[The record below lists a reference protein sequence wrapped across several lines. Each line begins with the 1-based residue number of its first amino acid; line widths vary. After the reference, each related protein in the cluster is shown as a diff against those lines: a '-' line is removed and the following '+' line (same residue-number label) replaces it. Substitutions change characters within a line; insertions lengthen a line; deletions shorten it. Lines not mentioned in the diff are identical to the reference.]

1 MINNIIIFATEIVG
15 SSYPMIRKFPNLL
28 SPFSTTI
35 WDKSKLVNMENEE
48 WKDVVGYEGLYQVSN
63 LGNVRMLEHYTPY
76 VKGSVMKI
84 PAKNLY
90 IGWSNGYR
98 TVWLC
103 KNKIRKLKKVHRLV
117 AEAFIPN
124 PENKP
129 CIDHINTI
137 RHDNRI
143 ENLRWATY
151 KENGNNE
158 ITKINL
164 SNSQKGKP
172 KNGLRNP
179 VVKLNNN
186 GLTFSNHLAHKSVIV
201 IGRTSSAKEFEKTW
215 SHESG
220 HLADHI
226 CLTYDISPHGEEIQ
240 YLGDYIIDKT
250 WDSAKKYL
258 CDCCRIKK

>member
-1 MINNIIIFATEIVG
+1 MEKEI
-15 SSYPMIRKFPNLL
+15 
-28 SPFSTTI
+28 
-35 WDKSKLVNMENEE
+35 
-48 WKDVVGYEGLYQVSN
+48 WKDISGYEGLYQVSN

-76 VKGSVMKI
+76 VKGTVMKI
-84 PAKNLY
+84 PARNLY

-103 KNKIRKLKKVHRLV
+103 KNKERKLKKIHRLI

-143 ENLRWATY
+143 ENLRWCTY

-158 ITKINL
+158 ITKKNL

-172 KNGLRNP
+172 KKSLQKT
-179 VVKLNNN
+179 VVKLSKN
-186 GLTFSNHLAHKSVIV
+186 GYFIKEYSSMSDASIDISGTNELVSRIGLCCRGIRKTAGGYKWKYKEDYNSMNYLCIDHNSSNV
-201 IGRTSSAKEFEKTW
+201 IGSDIVNSKEVFAFINKREGIIRFVNFQTGGTTPAPTSVASK
-215 SHESG
+215 
-220 HLADHI
+220 
-226 CLTYDISPHGEEIQ
+226 
-240 YLGDYIIDKT
+240 
-250 WDSAKKYL
+250 
-258 CDCCRIKK
+258 

>member
-28 SPFSTTI
+28 SPSSTTI

-151 KENGNNE
+151 KENGNNKN
-158 ITKINL
+158 TKANL
-164 SNSQKGKP
+164 SNSLQGKAKSNRKP
-172 KNGLRNP
+172 IVQLDKYGSYITEFPCASVACNILNYKKTSLPHIIECCKGLRKTSNGFKWLYKKDYESMNNP
-179 VVKLNNN
+179 
-186 GLTFSNHLAHKSVIV
+186 
-201 IGRTSSAKEFEKTW
+201 
-215 SHESG
+215 
-220 HLADHI
+220 
-226 CLTYDISPHGEEIQ
+226 
-240 YLGDYIIDKT
+240 
-250 WDSAKKYL
+250 
-258 CDCCRIKK
+258 